1 MAMTTPRR
9 DEPNRIIFIGLSL
22 ILAALL
28 VYFALSS
35 IPSALRPTLSP
46 STNASVSTAST
57 QP

>member
-1 MAMTTPRR
+1 MTTPRR
-9 DEPNRIIFIGLSL
+9 DEPKRIIFIGLSL

-46 STNASVSTAST
+46 STNASVSTTPT

>member
-1 MAMTTPRR
+1 MTTPRR

-28 VYFALSS
+28 IYFALSS

-46 STNASVSTAST
+46 STNASVPTAPA